1 MAQQASGQVTVATA
15 GTEVR
20 GPALRGTEWLIAAL
34 STNTG
39 VIYVGEDG
47 AGAVSATTGF
57 PLKPGD
63 IIRVRAQNLNQLW
76 FDATVNGEKVAFLRA
91 DMAE

>member
-1 MAQQASGQVTVATA
+1 MAQQLSGQITVAA
-15 GTEVR
+15 LGTEVR
-20 GPALRGTEWLIAAL
+20 GPALPGTEWLLAAL

-39 VIYVGEDG
+39 VMYVGEDG

-63 IIRVRAQNLNQLW
+63 IIRVRVRNLNMLW
-76 FDATVNGEKVAFLRA
+76 FDASVNGEKVAFLRA